1 MCFAAMQETYHLSLM
16 RGIRAGVAIPTM
28 VFCLGLIIAAC
39 GGSKN
44 TRTTSTAVPPGAEEA
59 ERSPRRGIVAC
70 RLHSCSPPYFC
81 NEETG
86 LCEMRACQ
94 SKTDCPYD
102 YDCDFSRNV
111 CR

>member
-1 MCFAAMQETYHLSLM
+1 MG
-16 RGIRAGVAIPTM
+16 GIRAGQAIST
-28 VFCLGLIIAAC
+28 VGLFLALLTAAC
-39 GGSKN
+39 GGSAS
-44 TRTTSTAVPPGAEEA
+44 TRATSSAAPPGAEET
-59 ERSPRRGIVAC
+59 ERRPRRGMIAC

-86 LCEMRACQ
+86 LCEMRSCKT
-94 SKTDCPYD
+94 KTDCPFD